1 MSVLKEFEPT
11 NVLSYFEELCKI
23 PHGSG
28 NTKAISDYCVQFAKD
43 HNLRYIQDEYNDV
56 IIYKDG
62 TEGFENSA
70 PVIIQGH
77 LDMVCEKTLDSTHDF
92 MKDPLDLKVENGYL
106 YAQNTSL
113 GGDDGI
119 AIAYALSVLASDTI
133 AHPPIEAVFTVDEE
147 TSMLGAEKLDMTLLK
162 GRRLLNIDS
171 EEEGVLTCGCAG
183 GLRQHVT
190 FDFQKVEKEGTEI
203 ELWIKGLL
211 GGHSG
216 SDIHKQRGNA
226 VKLSSRMYI
235 HLSKTFA
242 MDLISI
248 DGGEKDNV
256 ITYSAKMR
264 VLVDSA
270 QAEEFI
276 KAVRKEEAIWK
287 KEFSNDETGLNIE
300 ITNAGQKNIAVI
312 APADSSRIMKFIYAV
327 PQGLICSDR
336 NLPGQSETSLNL
348 GVTVT
353 REDSVFMQF
362 LLRSSIE
369 TKKQSLCE
377 RVGALVELAGG
388 RYIIDSEYPA
398 WGYDPN
404 SKLRPLMRD
413 VYVKMFKEE
422 PRMEAVHTGL
432 ECGIF
437 GGHCEGLDSV
447 SFGPNILDIHSI
459 NEKLDLAS
467 VERIWRFLLEVLKAC
482 K

>member
-1 MSVLKEFEPT
+1 MSVLKGFEPA

-43 HNLRYIQDEYNDV
+43 HNLRYVQDEYNDV

-119 AIAYALSVLASDTI
+119 AIAYALAVLASDTI

-256 ITYSAKMR
+256 ITYSAKMK

-276 KAVRKEEAIWK
+276 TAVRKEEAIWK

-369 TKKQSLCE
+369 TNKQSLCE

-388 RYIIDSEYPA
+388 RYIIDS
-398 WGYDPN
+398 
-404 SKLRPLMRD
+404 
-413 VYVKMFKEE
+413 
-422 PRMEAVHTGL
+422 
-432 ECGIF
+432 
-437 GGHCEGLDSV
+437 
-447 SFGPNILDIHSI
+447 
-459 NEKLDLAS
+459 
-467 VERIWRFLLEVLKAC
+467 
-482 K
+482 

>member
-1 MSVLKEFEPT
+1 MSVLKGFEPA

-171 EEEGVLTCGCAG
+171 EEEGVLTCGGAG

-287 KEFSNDETGLNIE
+287 KEFSNDETGMNIE

-312 APADSSRIMKFIYAV
+312 APADYSRIMKFIYAV
-327 PQGLICSDR
+327 PQ
-336 NLPGQSETSLNL
+336 
-348 GVTVT
+348 
-353 REDSVFMQF
+353 
-362 LLRSSIE
+362 
-369 TKKQSLCE
+369 
-377 RVGALVELAGG
+377 
-388 RYIIDSEYPA
+388 
-398 WGYDPN
+398 
-404 SKLRPLMRD
+404 
-413 VYVKMFKEE
+413 
-422 PRMEAVHTGL
+422 
-432 ECGIF
+432 
-437 GGHCEGLDSV
+437 
-447 SFGPNILDIHSI
+447 
-459 NEKLDLAS
+459 
-467 VERIWRFLLEVLKAC
+467 
-482 K
+482 

>member
-1 MSVLKEFEPT
+1 MSVLKGFEPT

-43 HNLRYIQDEYNDV
+43 HNLRYVQDEYNDV

-119 AIAYALSVLASDTI
+119 AIAYALAVLASDTI

-256 ITYSAKMR
+256 ITYSAKMK

-276 KAVRKEEAIWK
+276 TAVRKEEAIWK

-362 LLRSSIE
+362 LREVPLRDFPAEPFSGSLFSGTSESSSG
-369 TKKQSLCE
+369 TPNRLHPPRLQ
-377 RVGALVELAGG
+377 VPGG
-388 RYIIDSEYPA
+388 LQCFPSYPA
-398 WGYDPN
+398 Y
-404 SKLRPLMRD
+404 
-413 VYVKMFKEE
+413 
-422 PRMEAVHTGL
+422 
-432 ECGIF
+432 
-437 GGHCEGLDSV
+437 
-447 SFGPNILDIHSI
+447 
-459 NEKLDLAS
+459 
-467 VERIWRFLLEVLKAC
+467 
-482 K
+482 

>member
-1 MSVLKEFEPT
+1 MSVLKGFEPA

-28 NTKAISDYCVQFAKD
+28 NTKAISHYCVQFAKD
-43 HNLRYIQDEYNDV
+43 HNLRYVQDEYNDV

-106 YAQNTSL
+106 YAQDTSL

-119 AIAYALSVLASDTI
+119 AIAYALAVLASDTI

-147 TSMLGAEKLDMTLLK
+147 TSMLGAEKLDMSLLK

-270 QAEEFI
+270 QAEDFI
-276 KAVRKEEAIWK
+276 TAVREEEAIWK
-287 KEFSNDETGLNIE
+287 KEFSNDETALNIE
-300 ITNAGQKNIAVI
+300 ITNAGQKNITVI

-348 GVTVT
+348 GVTAT

-369 TKKQSLCE
+369 TKKQALCE

-398 WGYDPN
+398 WG
-404 SKLRPLMRD
+404 
-413 VYVKMFKEE
+413 
-422 PRMEAVHTGL
+422 
-432 ECGIF
+432 
-437 GGHCEGLDSV
+437 
-447 SFGPNILDIHSI
+447 
-459 NEKLDLAS
+459 
-467 VERIWRFLLEVLKAC
+467 
-482 K
+482 

>member
-1 MSVLKEFEPT
+1 MSVLKGFEPA

-43 HNLRYIQDEYNDV
+43 HNLRYVQDEYNDV

-106 YAQNTSL
+106 YAQDTSL

-119 AIAYALSVLASDTI
+119 AIAYALAVLASDTI

-147 TSMLGAEKLDMTLLK
+147 TSMLGAEKLDMSLLK

-264 VLVDSA
+264 ILVDSA
-270 QAEEFI
+270 QAEDFI
-276 KAVRKEEAIWK
+276 TAVREEEAVWK

-300 ITNAGQKNIAVI
+300 ITNAGQKNITVI

-369 TKKQSLCE
+369 TKKQALCE

-398 WGYDPN
+398 WGIR
-404 SKLRPLMRD
+404 SKL
-413 VYVKMFKEE
+413 
-422 PRMEAVHTGL
+422 
-432 ECGIF
+432 
-437 GGHCEGLDSV
+437 
-447 SFGPNILDIHSI
+447 
-459 NEKLDLAS
+459 
-467 VERIWRFLLEVLKAC
+467 
-482 K
+482 

>member
-1 MSVLKEFEPT
+1 MSVLKGFEPT

-256 ITYSAKMR
+256 ITYSAKM
-264 VLVDSA
+264 LS
-270 QAEEFI
+270 
-276 KAVRKEEAIWK
+276 
-287 KEFSNDETGLNIE
+287 
-300 ITNAGQKNIAVI
+300 
-312 APADSSRIMKFIYAV
+312 
-327 PQGLICSDR
+327 LIH
-336 NLPGQSETSLNL
+336 
-348 GVTVT
+348 
-353 REDSVFMQF
+353 
-362 LLRSSIE
+362 I
-369 TKKQSLCE
+369 
-377 RVGALVELAGG
+377 
-388 RYIIDSEYPA
+388 
-398 WGYDPN
+398 
-404 SKLRPLMRD
+404 
-413 VYVKMFKEE
+413 
-422 PRMEAVHTGL
+422 
-432 ECGIF
+432 
-437 GGHCEGLDSV
+437 
-447 SFGPNILDIHSI
+447 
-459 NEKLDLAS
+459 
-467 VERIWRFLLEVLKAC
+467 
-482 K
+482 

>member
-1 MSVLKEFEPT
+1 MSVLKGFEPT

-43 HNLRYIQDEYNDV
+43 HNLRYVQDEYNDV

-106 YAQNTSL
+106 YAQDTSL

-119 AIAYALSVLASDTI
+119 AIAYALAVLASDTI

-256 ITYSAKMR
+256 ITYSAKMK
-264 VLVDSA
+264 VLVDNA

-276 KAVRKEEAIWK
+276 KAVREEEAIWK

-312 APADSSRIMKFIYAV
+312 APADSSRIMKFIYVV

-362 LLRSSIE
+362 LLRSLS
-369 TKKQSLCE
+369 KQRNTPFAKE
-377 RVGALVELAGG
+377 LVH
-388 RYIIDSEYPA
+388 
-398 WGYDPN
+398 W
-404 SKLRPLMRD
+404 
-413 VYVKMFKEE
+413 
-422 PRMEAVHTGL
+422 
-432 ECGIF
+432 
-437 GGHCEGLDSV
+437 
-447 SFGPNILDIHSI
+447 
-459 NEKLDLAS
+459 
-467 VERIWRFLLEVLKAC
+467 
-482 K
+482 

>member
-1 MSVLKEFEPT
+1 MSVLKGFEPA

-43 HNLRYIQDEYNDV
+43 HNLRYVQDEYNDV

-106 YAQNTSL
+106 YAQDTSL

-119 AIAYALSVLASDTI
+119 AIAYALAVLASDTI

-147 TSMLGAEKLDMTLLK
+147 TSMLGAEKLDMSLLK

-270 QAEEFI
+270 QAEDFI
-276 KAVRKEEAIWK
+276 TAVREEEAIWK
-287 KEFSNDETGLNIE
+287 KEFSNDETALNIE

-369 TKKQSLCE
+369 TKKQALCE

-404 SKLRPLMRD
+404 SKLRPLMRN

-422 PRMEAVHTGL
+422 PRVEAVHTGL

-447 SFGPNILDIHSI
+447 SFSPNILDIHSI

-467 VERIWRFLLEVLKAC
+467 VERMWKFLLEVLKAC

>member
-1 MSVLKEFEPT
+1 M
-11 NVLSYFEELCKI
+11 
-23 PHGSG
+23 
-28 NTKAISDYCVQFAKD
+28 
-43 HNLRYIQDEYNDV
+43 
-56 IIYKDG
+56 
-62 TEGFENSA
+62 
-70 PVIIQGH
+70 
-77 LDMVCEKTLDSTHDF
+77 
-92 MKDPLDLKVENGYL
+92 
-106 YAQNTSL
+106 
-113 GGDDGI
+113 
-119 AIAYALSVLASDTI
+119 
-133 AHPPIEAVFTVDEE
+133 
-147 TSMLGAEKLDMTLLK
+147 K

-270 QAEEFI
+270 QAEDFI
-276 KAVRKEEAIWK
+276 TAVREEEAIWK
-287 KEFSNDETGLNIE
+287 KEFSNDETALNIE

-369 TKKQSLCE
+369 TKKQALCE

-404 SKLRPLMRD
+404 SKLRPLMRN

-422 PRMEAVHTGL
+422 PRVEAVHTGL

-467 VERIWRFLLEVLKAC
+467 VERMWKFLLEVLKAC

>member
-1 MSVLKEFEPT
+1 MKKI
-11 NVLSYFEELCKI
+11 NVLAATAIVALGIAATSCDSKPSANLKSAVDSASY
-23 PHGSG
+23 
-28 NTKAISDYCVQFAKD
+28 AIGVSTGAGYKE
-43 HNLRYIQDEYNDV
+43 NL
-56 IIYKDG
+56 
-62 TEGFENSA
+62 
-70 PVIIQGH
+70 
-77 LDMVCEKTLDSTHDF
+77 KTLPGGEANIDALIAGFVQAIKGDSTKMTPEQAQTYLNTYF
-92 MKDPLDLKVENGYL
+92 VE
-106 YAQNTSL
+106 AQARESQK
-113 GGDDGI
+113 
-119 AIAYALSVLASDTI
+119 A
-133 AHPPIEAVFTVDEE
+133 
-147 TSMLGAEKLDMTLLK
+147 K
-162 GRRLLNIDS
+162 
-171 EEEGVLTCGCAG
+171 EEGEKFLAENKTKEGVITTES
-183 GLRQHVT
+183 GLQY
-190 FDFQKVEKEGTEI
+190 KVEKEGTEI

-256 ITYSAKMR
+256 ITYSAKMK

-276 KAVRKEEAIWK
+276 TAVRKEEAIWK

-413 VYVKMFKEE
+413 VYVKMFEEE
-422 PRMEAVHTGL
+422 PRVEAVHTGL

-467 VERIWRFLLEVLKAC
+467 VERMWRFLLEVLKAC

>member
-1 MSVLKEFEPT
+1 MSVLKGFEPA

-43 HNLRYIQDEYNDV
+43 HNLRYVQDEYNDV

-106 YAQNTSL
+106 YAQDTSL

-119 AIAYALSVLASDTI
+119 AIAYALAVLASDTI

-147 TSMLGAEKLDMTLLK
+147 TSMLGAEKLDMSLLK

-264 VLVDSA
+264 ILVDSA
-270 QAEEFI
+270 QAEDFI
-276 KAVRKEEAIWK
+276 TAVREEEAIWK

-300 ITNAGQKNIAVI
+300 ITNAGQKNITVI

-348 GVTVT
+348 GVTAT

-369 TKKQSLCE
+369 TKKQALCE

-388 RYIIDSEYPA
+388 RYIIDSEYPS

-422 PRMEAVHTGL
+422 PRVEAVHTGL

-437 GGHCEGLDSV
+437 GGHCEGLDPV

-467 VERIWRFLLEVLKAC
+467 VERMWKFLLEVLKAC